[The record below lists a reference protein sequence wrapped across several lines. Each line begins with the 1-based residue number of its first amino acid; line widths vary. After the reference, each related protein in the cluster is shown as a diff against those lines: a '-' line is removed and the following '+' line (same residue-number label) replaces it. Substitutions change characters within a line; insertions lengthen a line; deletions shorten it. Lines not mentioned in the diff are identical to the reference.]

1 MKHCNCPTNDD
12 RATAH
17 VQDCSILVTEE
28 YRVLYEKV
36 KTMRISFDKQFHE
49 LEKLLDESL

>member
-1 MKHCNCPTNDD
+1 MKHCDCPTNDD

-17 VQDCSILVTEE
+17 TENCSILVTEE
-28 YRVLYEKV
+28 YRVLYEKIQ
-36 KTMRISFDKQFHE
+36 TMKVSFDNQFYE